1 METNPEYHFRER
13 VAKSN
18 QVFRYYRLA
27 LSALLIVFYFASNA
41 TGTFQGEDGSAFL
54 NAALAWFLLVI
65 FSSLAARFLTR
76 SGNHVNSFNFI
87 SDMMFLAFLG
97 YASGGVESGIF
108 YLMLPSAAL
117 AGLTTPY
124 RLALFVAA
132 VAAIA
137 VLYAQSLIALQQD
150 DGNARFISAGM
161 LGALLFGATIAFRYL
176 ENRLR
181 SVEER
186 AYEEQVFKE
195 EARSILGLVVSP
207 QVAETLI
214 GKDVQLGG
222 SEREISVM
230 FTDIRNFTS
239 LSSKLTA
246 SETLTMLNNYFSCL
260 TEHIENNLG
269 VVDKYMGDGAMAFF
283 GAPARLKDHANR
295 SVRTALQLQV
305 AMQQVNKDSQF
316 FGINIET
323 GIGITTGTAVVGN
336 LGSNS
341 RLNYT
346 AVGETV
352 NLGARLE
359 QLTKLYGIPIVISSS
374 TREAADGFFYR
385 EVDLVTVRGIE
396 GYFPVYQPLVIKSLI
411 NESQIQDMKNY
422 SEAIKAFRNREWPA
436 AKPVF
441 EALAVS
447 YQDNLCRLY
456 SETCDY
462 LAENNPPEDWNGSMM
477 AVAPEIK
484 SNIKAF

>member
-1 METNPEYHFRER
+1 MDNSSQYHFRER

-27 LSALLIVFYFASNA
+27 LSALLIIFYFVSNEA
-41 TGTFQGEDGSAFL
+41 GTFRGDQGSAFL
-54 NAALAWFLLVI
+54 NASMSWFALVI
-65 FSSLAARFLTR
+65 ISSLAARFLTR
-76 SGNHVNSFNFI
+76 SGNHVNSFNFLA
-87 SDMMFLAFLG
+87 DMIFLAFLG

-137 VLYAQSLIALQQD
+137 VLYAQSLIAMQQD
-150 DGNARFISAGM
+150 TGNAPFISAGM
-161 LGALLFGATIAFRYL
+161 LGALLFGSTIAFRYL

-214 GKDVQLGG
+214 GKNIQLGG
-222 SEREISVM
+222 SEREVSIM

-239 LSSKLTA
+239 LSSQLTA
-246 SETLTMLNNYFSCL
+246 SETLSMLNNYFSCL
-260 TEHIENNLG
+260 TEQIENNLG

-283 GAPARLKDHANR
+283 GAPARLKGHANR
-295 SVRTALQLQV
+295 SVLSALQLQL
-305 AMQQVNKDSQF
+305 AIQQLDSDSQF
-316 FGINIET
+316 FGLNIET
-323 GIGITTGTAVVGN
+323 GIGITTGNAVVGN

-352 NLGARLE
+352 NLAARLE
-359 QLTKLYGIPIVISSS
+359 QLTKIYRIPIVVSEA
-374 TREAADGFFYR
+374 TREAATDFFYR
-385 EVDLVTVRGIE
+385 EIDLVTVRGIE
-396 GYFPVYQPLVIKSLI
+396 GYFPVYQPLAKNSLI
-411 NESQIQDMKNY
+411 SETQRQDMESY
-422 SEAIKAFRNREWPA
+422 SQAIQLFRNKEWLV
-436 AKPVF
+436 AKEIF
-441 EALAVS
+441 ETLSDS
-447 YQDNLCRLY
+447 YQDGLCQLY
-456 SETCDY
+456 AETCDY
-462 LAENNPPEDWNGSMM
+462 LADNAPPEDWAGSLMM
-477 AVAPEIK
+477 VAP
-484 SNIKAF
+484 SFRLG

>member
-1 METNPEYHFRER
+1 MDNSSQYHFRER

-27 LSALLIVFYFASNA
+27 LSALLIIFYFVSNEA
-41 TGTFQGEDGSAFL
+41 GTFRGDQGSAFL
-54 NAALAWFLLVI
+54 NASMSWFALVI
-65 FSSLAARFLTR
+65 ISSLAARFLTR
-76 SGNHVNSFNFI
+76 SGNHVNSFNFLA
-87 SDMMFLAFLG
+87 DMIFLAFLG

-137 VLYAQSLIALQQD
+137 VLYAQSLIAMQQD
-150 DGNARFISAGM
+150 TGNAPFISAGM
-161 LGALLFGATIAFRYL
+161 LGALLFGSTIAFRYL

-214 GKDVQLGG
+214 GKNIQLGG
-222 SEREISVM
+222 SEREVSIM

-239 LSSKLTA
+239 LSSQLTA
-246 SETLTMLNNYFSCL
+246 SETLSMLNNYFSCL
-260 TEHIENNLG
+260 TEQIENNLG

-295 SVRTALQLQV
+295 SVLSALQLQL
-305 AMQQVNKDSQF
+305 AIQQLDSDSQF
-316 FGINIET
+316 FGLNIET
-323 GIGITTGTAVVGN
+323 GIGITTGNAVVGN

-352 NLGARLE
+352 NLAARLE
-359 QLTKLYGIPIVISSS
+359 QLTKIYRIPIVVSEA
-374 TREAADGFFYR
+374 TREAATDFFYR
-385 EVDLVTVRGIE
+385 EIDLVTVRGIE
-396 GYFPVYQPLVIKSLI
+396 GYFPVYQPLAKNSLI
-411 NESQIQDMKNY
+411 SETQRQDMESY
-422 SEAIKAFRNREWPA
+422 SQAIQLFRNKEWLV
-436 AKPVF
+436 AKEIF
-441 EALAVS
+441 ETLSDS
-447 YQDNLCRLY
+447 YQDGLCQLY
-456 SETCDY
+456 AETCDY
-462 LAENNPPEDWNGSMM
+462 LADNAPPEDWAGSLMT
-477 AVAPEIK
+477 VAP
-484 SNIKAF
+484 SFRLG

>member
-1 METNPEYHFRER
+1 METTPESHFRER

-18 QVFRYYRLA
+18 QVFRYYRLT
-27 LSALLIVFYFASNA
+27 LSALLIAFYFVSNA
-41 TGTFQGEDGSAFL
+41 TGTFQGEQGSAFL
-54 NAALAWFLLVI
+54 NASLAWFMLVI

-76 SGNHVNSFNFI
+76 SGNHVNSFNFLA
-87 SDMMFLAFLG
+87 DMIFLAFLG

-150 DGNARFISAGM
+150 SGNAPFISAGM

-186 AYEEQVFKE
+186 AYEEQIFKE

-214 GKDVQLGG
+214 GKRVELGG
-222 SEREISVM
+222 SEREISIM

-239 LSSKLTA
+239 LSSQLTA
-246 SETLTMLNNYFSCL
+246 SETLSMLNNYFSCL
-260 TEHIENNLG
+260 TEQIENNLG
-269 VVDKYMGDGAMAFF
+269 IVDKYMGDGAMAFF
-283 GAPARLKDHANR
+283 GAPASLKDHASR
-295 SVRTALQLQV
+295 SVRTALQLQI
-305 AMQQVNKDSQF
+305 AIQKLDSDSQF
-316 FGINIET
+316 FGLNIET

-336 LGSNS
+336 MGSNS

-346 AVGETV
+346 AIGETV
-352 NLGARLE
+352 NLAARLE
-359 QLTKLYGIPIVISSS
+359 QLTKIYGIPIVVSGD
-374 TREAADGFFYR
+374 TREAASDFFYR
-385 EVDLVTVRGIE
+385 EIDLVAVRGIE
-396 GYFPVYQPLVIKSLI
+396 GYFPVYQPLAKNSLI
-411 NESQIQDMKNY
+411 SEIHRQDMESY
-422 SEAIKAFRNREWPA
+422 SQALKAFRNRQWSM
-436 AKPVF
+436 AKEVF
-441 EALAVS
+441 EGLANS
-447 YQDNLCRLY
+447 YQDSLCKLY
-456 SETCDY
+456 AENCDY
-462 LAENNPPEDWNGSMM
+462 LADNAPPEDWVGSLM
-477 AVAPEIK
+477 AVAP
-484 SNIKAF
+484 SFRLS